1 MTCEGL
7 MKDNSWPWLSYSFR
21 DNRTFHDNLQR
32 AIIKQVG
39 CQLSFHQW
47 LNVSV
52 APYCKTKQDFNNYF
66 QTTNAINQLSRLNH
80 LLGFWFQ
87 LSTRRCSKPLSVMS
101 LKYSSESS
109 IFVTTEQLF
118 EVLGE
123 KADEKFRY
131 RMIRKI

>member
-1 MTCEGL
+1 
-7 MKDNSWPWLSYSFR
+7 
-21 DNRTFHDNLQR
+21 
-32 AIIKQVG
+32 
-39 CQLSFHQW
+39 
-47 LNVSV
+47 
-52 APYCKTKQDFNNYF
+52 
-66 QTTNAINQLSRLNH
+66 
-80 LLGFWFQ
+80 
-87 LSTRRCSKPLSVMS
+87 MS